1 MTGNSL
7 NLNNADKHVW
17 SCSILAGFSNKRM
30 MNKIDEF
37 EIFDLPRESERRRNH
52 TEEYNRKNRTPQS
65 FNWLKQKCFEAYDL
79 HIKMYGY
86 ENLPAKQKLSGF

>member
-1 MTGNSL
+1 
-7 NLNNADKHVW
+7 
-17 SCSILAGFSNKRM
+17 M